1 MHGPARQKGLVSI
14 VIPAH
19 REIENLDPLL
29 AELRATLER
38 LPAPAEVLIVDDGS
52 GDGTAERLLAESRR
66 DPRVRPVLLES
77 RAGQS
82 AALAAGLLR
91 AGGDVIVT
99 MDADLQNDPAD
110 IPRLLEALERADVV
124 SGIRRRRH
132 DTWVRRVSSR
142 IANGVRRGVL
152 GDPVSDIGCSLKAY
166 RREALEA
173 MPLFVGAHRFLPA
186 LCVLRGARF
195 VEIDVHHRAR
205 RGGTSKYGVGNRLWR
220 GIADLVGVLWLK
232 SRLVRYRVHEV
243 D

>member
-14 VIPAH
+14 VIPAY

-29 AELRATLER
+29 AELRAALER
-38 LPAPAEVLIVDDGS
+38 IPAAAELVLVDDGS
-52 GDGTAERLLAESRR
+52 GDGTAERLLAESRI
-66 DPRVRPVLLES
+66 DPRVRPVLLEARS
-77 RAGQS
+77 GQS

-110 IPRLLEALERADVV
+110 IPRLLEALEHADVV
-124 SGIRRRRH
+124 SGIRRERN
-132 DTWVRRVSSR
+132 DTWIRRVSSR
-142 IANGVRRGVL
+142 VANGVRRGVL
-152 GDPVSDIGCSLKAY
+152 GDPVTDIGCSLKAY

-195 VEIDVHHRAR
+195 VEIDVHHRPRR
-205 RGGTSKYGVGNRLWR
+205 RGVSKYGLGNRLWR
-220 GIADLVGVLWLK
+220 GIADLAGVMWLRQ
-232 SRLVRYRVHEV
+232 RLVRYRVREV

>member
-1 MHGPARQKGLVSI
+1 MHGPARKKGLVSI
-14 VIPAH
+14 VIPAY

-29 AELRATLER
+29 AELRAALER
-38 LPAPAEVLIVDDGS
+38 IDAPAELVIVDDGS
-52 GDGTAERLLAESRR
+52 ADGTAELLLAESRR
-66 DPRVRPVLLES
+66 DPRVRPVLLEERS
-77 RAGQS
+77 GQS

-110 IPRLLEALERADVV
+110 SPRLLEALDRADVV
-124 SGIRRRRH
+124 SGIRRERN
-132 DTWVRRVSSR
+132 DTWMRRVSSKV
-142 IANGVRRGVL
+142 ANGVRRGML
-152 GDPVSDIGCSLKAY
+152 GDPITDIGCSLKAY
-166 RREALEA
+166 RREVLEA

-205 RGGTSKYGVGNRLWR
+205 RLGVSKYGLGNRLWR
-220 GIADLVGVLWLK
+220 SIADLIGVMWLK
-232 SRLVRYRVHEV
+232 SRLVRYRVREV